1 MHYQVE
7 HENKIIYVHSL
18 FKSEISEPHNLYCN
32 VGIYNMGRTILKR
45 QDQENIN
52 IKLIIMLKC

>member
-1 MHYQVE
+1 MHYQAE
-7 HENKIIYVHSL
+7 HENKRIYVHSL
-18 FKSEISEPHNLYCN
+18 YESETSNPHNLCCYG
-32 VGIYNMGRTILKR
+32 GIYNIGRTVLKR